1 MAAVVNCK
9 LMKRA
14 AILLAIVLLSVSA
27 ADKKKKP
34 PDVTVAEC
42 AARRGNGKITFDGK
56 VRATGEKPIKGLVL
70 LIDFLSTD
78 NVLLTTFNAE
88 VEEDLM
94 AVGSESSFHFDSDEP
109 PRAIRYR
116 FNATD
121 RGGRDLR
128 VANAGPFAI
137 E

>member
-1 MAAVVNCK
+1 
-9 LMKRA
+9 MKRA
-14 AILLAIVLLSVSA
+14 VLLLAIVILSLSG

-34 PDVTVAEC
+34 PEVTVIEC
-42 AARRGNGKITFDGK
+42 NARRGNGKITFDGK
-56 VRATGEKPIKGLVL
+56 VRATGEKPLRGLVL

-78 NVLLTTFNAE
+78 NELLTTLKGP
-88 VEEDLM
+88 VEEELLET
-94 AVGSESSFHFDSDEP
+94 GSESSFHFDADEP

-116 FNATD
+116 LNGVD
-121 RGGRDLR
+121 QGGRDLR